1 MHPFVPALWHCQAQ
15 QVRDAYD
22 STDLTCIPAVLP
34 RGELEA
40 GTCLYLGTG
49 PSTHSPSWALR
60 RPSSAVGCGTGQIKS
75 SLERASNAA
84 HAYLT
89 CSTAFYY
96 SQEFSNSKVGKCLS
110 LGIPSCTKIGFPV
123 NYNKGFVSASLFSSP
138 LPHTRA
144 QQTSESRAQERT

>member
-1 MHPFVPALWHCQAQ
+1 MHSFVPALWHSQAQ
-15 QVRDAYD
+15 QVRDAHD
-22 STDLTCIPAVLP
+22 STDL
-34 RGELEA
+34 
-40 GTCLYLGTG
+40 
-49 PSTHSPSWALR
+49 
-60 RPSSAVGCGTGQIKS
+60 TGQIKS

-110 LGIPSCTKIGFPV
+110 LGIPSCTKIGFPG